1 MAAVSATGS
10 LVHIVLYCEISEGVN
25 ILNANSTDLLK
36 LAIIVRDGILGR
48 NNVSVYLNDFKAGLE
63 KEFFPQTTVHLWHM

>member
-1 MAAVSATGS
+1 VT
-10 LVHIVLYCEISEGVN
+10 SEGV
-25 ILNANSTDLLK
+25 NANSTDLLNLK